1 MEGTNHVEFIEDDS
15 LSSQKKNNTDEVLI
29 NTKYNESIGSS
40 YSIDLFRSYTRKPD
54 AQDIREDLLQGQGR
68 GDVESSTSNA
78 KRLLFKHSEQAFKSQ
93 SQITRWMLIL
103 TCLLGVCACILIIV
117 YTLKKNSDNSAKIMR
132 VAVILLMV
140 ALSMCCCICSCIKY
154 KMRNYQSELLNS

>member
-1 MEGTNHVEFIEDDS
+1 MQQSNHVEFIEDDS
-15 LSSQKKNNTDEVLI
+15 LKTDKNASTEVLM
-29 NTKYNESIGSS
+29 NTRFNESIGSS
-40 YSIDLFRSYTRKPD
+40 YSIDLFRSYRKTPD
-54 AQDIREDLLQGQGR
+54 AQDIREDLLQKQGQ
-68 GDVESSTSNA
+68 GDVENSNR
-78 KRLLFKHSEQAFKSQ
+78 RLLFKHTEQAFKSQ
-93 SQITRWMLIL
+93 SQITRLLLIL

-154 KMRNYQSELLNS
+154 KMRAYQSELLNS

>member
-1 MEGTNHVEFIEDDS
+1 MEGTNHVEFIEDDG
-15 LSSQKKNNTDEVLI
+15 LCTQKNNNADEVVF
-29 NTKYNESIGSS
+29 NTKFNESIGSS

-54 AQDIREDLLQGQGR
+54 AQDIREDLLQGR
-68 GDVESSTSNA
+68 GDVENSNR
-78 KRLLFKHSEQAFKSQ
+78 RLLFKHTEQAFKSQ
-93 SQITRWMLIL
+93 SQITRLLLIL

-154 KMRNYQSELLNS
+154 KMRSYQSELNS

>member
-15 LSSQKKNNTDEVLI
+15 LNAPTNKDEVLF
-29 NTKYNESIGSS
+29 NTKFNESIGSS

-54 AQDIREDLLQGQGR
+54 AQDIREDLLQGQGQRR
-68 GDVESSTSNA
+68 GDVENSNR
-78 KRLLFKHSEQAFKSQ
+78 RLLFKHTEQAFKSQ
-93 SQITRWMLIL
+93 SQITRWLLIL

-132 VAVILLMV
+132 VAVILLIV

-154 KMRNYQSELLNS
+154 KMRSYQSELLNS